1 MKGIILAGGLGSRLF
16 PITKPISKQLLPIYD
31 KPMIYYPLSVL
42 MLIGIK
48 EIMIISTPE
57 DTPLFQKLLGD
68 GSKIGISLSY
78 KIQAN
83 PNGIAEAFIVGE
95 DFIGTSK
102 VALILGDN
110 IFYGQGFIELV
121 RKASKINKGAMIF
134 GYYVRN
140 SESFGV
146 VELDENLKEIIS
158 LEEKPPFPK
167 SHYAIPGLYFYD
179 SQVVE
184 FAKSLQRSK
193 RGELEITDLN
203 RAYLERGKLQITLLG
218 RGLSWFDTG
227 TQDGLLEASSFIQ
240 VIQKRQGYYVACI
253 EEIAFRLGYIDSKQL
268 YELAKEVSHSDYERY
283 LKNLSVNETIVF

>member
-1 MKGIILAGGLGSRLF
+1 
-16 PITKPISKQLLPIYD
+16 
-31 KPMIYYPLSVL
+31 
-42 MLIGIK
+42 
-48 EIMIISTPE
+48 
-57 DTPLFQKLLGD
+57 
-68 GSKIGISLSY
+68 
-78 KIQAN
+78 
-83 PNGIAEAFIVGE
+83 
-95 DFIGTSK
+95 
-102 VALILGDN
+102 GDN

-268 YELAKEVSHSDYERY
+268 YELAKEVSHSFMIILFYR
-283 LKNLSVNETIVF
+283 I